1 MDIEFFIWITA
12 IPLLVHLTFVHINL
26 GTSVSS
32 FIAKYVYRDDGL
44 AKKLA
49 KVAVAG
55 EFVSGTLGTVL
66 TVILAGIWTP
76 LMNVAANILYIP
88 LLIALIGIVLRL
100 PSIGGYWYTLDR
112 GGTINFIFG
121 ISMIIGGFL
130 IPFGFRYIFAFINYP
145 MGLESL
151 NPLKGDIFLALLNP
165 LFPPLYI
172 LTLGSVLMIG
182 FTICIPIVRNEE
194 YHGSLDIRF
203 IFYGLLATSL
213 FIIGNIWF
221 VYGLSSYSGFILTN
235 LLSIGNPSFYTFLLM
250 WISVIA
256 LSGVMALELKGGVK
270 VDNAV
275 YIAIPIIAMLSME
288 FSYDYSRFPYFVVIG
303 DTGIDAV
310 SFLNLS
316 ISAGIPE
323 IGGVF
328 LALMSMVIISI
339 VGVYLLIIKRYFEG

>member
-1 MDIEFFIWITA
+1 MDIGFFIWITA

-32 FIAKYVYRDDGL
+32 FIAKYLYRDDRL

-49 KVAVAG
+49 RIAVAG

-88 LLIALIGIVLRL
+88 LLIALVGIVFRL

-112 GGTINFIFG
+112 GGTINLIFG
-121 ISMIIGGFL
+121 ILMIIGGFL

-145 MGLESL
+145 IGLESL
-151 NPLKGDIFLALLNP
+151 DPLRGNIFNALMNP

-172 LTLGSVLMIG
+172 LTLGSVLMVG
-182 FTICIPIVRNEE
+182 FTVSVPIARSEGYNKSVDN
-194 YHGSLDIRF
+194 RF
-203 IFYGLLATSL
+203 VFYGLIATLL
-213 FIIGNIWF
+213 FVIGNLWF
-221 VYGLSSYSGFILTN
+221 IYGLSNYSSFLFQN
-235 LLSIGNPSFYTFLLM
+235 LLSTSNPASYTFLLM
-250 WISVIA
+250 WIFIIA
-256 LSGVMALELKGGVK
+256 LVGIMGLELKGDVK
-270 VDNAV
+270 ISNKIYLV
-275 YIAIPIIAMLSME
+275 IPIMAMLSME
-288 FSYDYSRFPYFVVIG
+288 FSYDYSRFPYFVVTG
-303 DTGIDAV
+303 DSGIEAI

-316 ISAGIPE
+316 ISAGLPE

-328 LALMSMVIISI
+328 LALMSMVVISM
-339 VGVYLLIIKRYFEG
+339 VGVYLLIVKRYFEE